1 MAGSVRLDIVAQ
13 AQDQATAT
21 MRKVSQGLN
30 QVSRDTKALGIEQ
43 QKASGAMGK
52 MQAAF
57 GTIKGAVGKA
67 AASLAVF
74 GLAVEGLKTA
84 AGAVTSVVGSVSE
97 LANAGRE
104 IEKTAKSVGLS
115 AEQYQR
121 LQGATRLTGD
131 DLQAVLPA
139 FAKLGR
145 VVRDAATGQGEA
157 AKKMER
163 IGISATTA
171 TGSLK
176 GATDVFFE
184 IADRFRAMEDGAE
197 KSALALDFFEESGFK
212 LIPFLNRGSEGIREL
227 GNEAQSL
234 GVVLSD
240 DVIAESTE
248 AATATARF
256 DLAIEGLTNSLS
268 STLLPVLTDAA
279 DGLTEIV
286 KALNSAEK
294 TAQQYGQSL
303 AQDVTEQQAKGTQ
316 ATEEFIATLERLA
329 KEGRS
334 NAEVEEALAQARAEG
349 GEAMDLANRI
359 AAKYFDEARTL
370 AEDYYK
376 TQDIGAEVA
385 AKAAEGEERVAQ
397 GVAEKN
403 VALERAVAAIKAA
416 REQEALQIDLAKAH
430 VAIVGGATL
439 NTLALAAA
447 QREFAAA
454 TKEGS
459 KASAEQIKVLAMNVE
474 AAAAAVADD
483 KRRKDLAKQRAQA
496 LRKVRAQLEQLR
508 LAQQGYVTARDA
520 GSAADRAGIALE
532 TKLMQIAAQRERRQI
547 SAADATLERA
557 KAEFAYVKARDKAT
571 AADAKAAVE
580 RGKRATEEA
589 RAVQTHQLDLQL
601 LELERAALDDLTAV
615 ERAALDVARQRL
627 DLQRQEVNALESVT
641 AQKRAMELATERVTI
656 AEQALGMA
664 IKEQDLEAHAARFA
678 DVNAVMAQSSGLLSG
693 LSVEAGA
700 VATGIGDLSNAIGLW
715 GESQQSQTAAVD
727 GSIAAGQ
734 KLTGALIKDEKKQAA
749 ILGAMEI
756 ARAAAAFAT
765 GNIPRGAAHLASAA
779 LFGAVAGGAIGGG
792 RGGGGT
798 ASSRADTGA
807 GFQRSD
813 AGGGEAKTQQVV
825 VSFGDGIVLGTPGQ
839 VGKAVAQATGAL
851 GGTGMQTSGAF

>member
-1 MAGSVRLDIVAQ
+1 
-13 AQDQATAT
+13 

-52 MQAAF
+52 MQSAF
-57 GTIKGAVGKA
+57 SSIKGAVGKA
-67 AASLAVF
+67 VASLAMF
-74 GLAVEGLKTA
+74 GLAVEGLKAA
-84 AGAVTSVVGSVSE
+84 AGAVSSVVGSVSE

-115 AEQYQR
+115 AEQFQR

-145 VVRDAATGQGEA
+145 VIRDAATGQGEA

-294 TAQQYGQSL
+294 TSQQYGQSL
-303 AQDVTEQQAKGTQ
+303 SQDVTQQQAKGTQ

-359 AAKYFDEARTL
+359 AAKYFDEARQL
-370 AEDYYK
+370 AEEYFE
-376 TQDIGAEVA
+376 TQDLGASVA
-385 AKAAEGEERVAQ
+385 AKTAEGEERVAQ

-459 KASAEQIKVLAMNVE
+459 KASAEQIQILALNVE
-474 AAAAAVADD
+474 TATRAVAEEK
-483 KRRKDLAKQRAQA
+483 KRAKRGGRGGGMT
-496 LRKVRAQLEQLR
+496 LRKMQAELEKVR
-508 LAQQGYVTARDA
+508 LAQQGYTTARNA
-520 GSAADRAGIALE
+520 ASAADRAGIALE
-532 TKLMQIAAQRERRQI
+532 TKLMQIAAQREKGQI
-547 SAADATLERA
+547 GERA
-557 KAEFAYVKARDKAT
+557 ATIARAQAQFAYVQARDKAT
-571 AADAKAAVE
+571 AADAKASLE
-580 RGKRATEEA
+580 RGKRAAEEA

-601 LELERAALDDLTAV
+601 MGLERAALDDLTAV

-656 AEQALGMA
+656 AEEGLGKA
-664 IKEQDLEAHAARFA
+664 IKKQDLEAHAARFA
-678 DVNAVMAQSSGLLSG
+678 DVNAVMSESAGLLSNM
-693 LSVEAGA
+693 STEAGA
-700 VATGIGDLSNAIGLW
+700 VSSGIADLSSAIGAW
-715 GESQQSQTAAVD
+715 GEGQKKQVAAVD
-727 GSIAAGQ
+727 GGIAAGQ
-734 KLTGALIKDEKKQAA
+734 KLTGALVKDQKTQAA

-756 ARAAAAFAT
+756 ARGVAATFTNPAAAA
-765 GNIPRGAAHLASAA
+765 AHFASAA
-779 LFGAVAGGAIGGG
+779 LFGAIAGGVIGGG